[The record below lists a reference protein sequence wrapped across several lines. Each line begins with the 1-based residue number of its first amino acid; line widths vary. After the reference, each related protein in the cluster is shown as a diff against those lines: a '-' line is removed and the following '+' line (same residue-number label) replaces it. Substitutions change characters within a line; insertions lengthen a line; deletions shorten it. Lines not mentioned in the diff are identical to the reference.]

1 MFIVPLGNW
10 IQLESTPQSQAVCTL
25 ECRPLN
31 QPITL
36 HLVPDKY
43 NNINYFEKPDH
54 NTKQKV
60 ANFSGLQ

>member
-1 MFIVPLGNW
+1 MFIVPLGNR
-10 IQLESTPQSQAVCTL
+10 IQLESTPQSQAVSL

-43 NNINYFEKPDH
+43 NNINYFEK
-54 NTKQKV
+54 T
-60 ANFSGLQ
+60 